1 MDWQGIV
8 KFLGG
13 SAVIVA
19 AITWIVKSS
28 VAQLFK
34 RDIENLKAGLARID
48 RIESELLKA
57 RGDAYGKVWELTGSL
72 NLFGPAR
79 EVTSEKLSADLSD
92 WYFAHGWAIT
102 QDSKESYFLV
112 QEVLS
117 FLILRSIPFRRPPDE
132 DLYSGGERPVMVLD
146 RLRKEEFQIAI
157 THSGHTVDELG
168 RCVSEWK
175 KGEKTTGGGER
186 SPERAWI
193 LAQFVMSEF
202 RNRLVTEL
210 GSRKNV
216 DVARTGRP
224 GERAFGANRD

>member
-57 RGDAYGKVWELTGSL
+57 RGDAYGEVWKLTGSL
-72 NLFGPAR
+72 NLFGPVR
-79 EVTSEKLSADLSD
+79 DVTSAKLSEDLSD

-102 QDSKESYFLV
+102 QQSKESYFLV

-132 DLYSGGERPVMVLD
+132 RLYSGSERPVSVLD
-146 RLRKEEFQIAI
+146 QLREEEFQVPI
-157 THSGHTVDELG
+157 THSGHTIDELG
-168 RCVSEWK
+168 ECVSEWK
-175 KGEKTTGGGER
+175 KGEKTTGGGEK

-193 LAQFVMSEF
+193 LAQLVMSEF

-210 GSRKNV
+210 GTRKNV
-216 DVARTGRP
+216 DVSKT
-224 GERAFGANRD
+224 